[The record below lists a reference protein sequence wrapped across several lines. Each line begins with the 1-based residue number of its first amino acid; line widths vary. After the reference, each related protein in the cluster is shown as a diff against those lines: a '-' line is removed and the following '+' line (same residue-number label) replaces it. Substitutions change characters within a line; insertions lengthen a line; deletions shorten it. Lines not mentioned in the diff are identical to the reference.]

1 MQWRSDFT
9 PEQLKEIDFCR
20 TYAQDFGH
28 SPNRY
33 AEKLIIAKM
42 AAILDNVAAFESPLD
57 DTKLLIHLHTLLA
70 QEGTQSNLAKR
81 LGVSISSLSL
91 TLQGGK
97 PPSEMLL
104 KSLGLRRVVTYVAD
118 SDDTDINAMLR
129 TDDVVI
135 SE

>member
-9 PEQLKEIDFCR
+9 ERELKEIAFCILYHR
-20 TYAQDFGH
+20 EFGH
-28 SPNRY
+28 GTDGHN
-33 AEKLIIAKM
+33 AKIIIAKL
-42 AAILDNVAAFESPLD
+42 AAILDSVEAFESPLD
-57 DTKLLIHLHTLLA
+57 DTKLLIHLHMLWA

-81 LGVSISSLSL
+81 LGVSQSALCVALS
-91 TLQGGK
+91 GR
-97 PPSEMLL
+97 PPNDVLL
-104 KSLGLRRVVTYVAD
+104 RALGLRRVVTYVAD

>member
-9 PEQLKEIDFCR
+9 ARELKEIDFCR
-20 TYAQDFGH
+20 LYQREFAHGTDGH
-28 SPNRY
+28 N
-33 AEKLIIAKM
+33 AKIIIAKL
-42 AAILDNVAAFESPLD
+42 AAILDTVEAFESPLD

-70 QEGTQSNLAKR
+70 QEGTQSNLARR

-91 TLQGGK
+91 IMQGDRQ
-97 PPSEMLL
+97 PSDMLL